1 MTAKKISE
9 LTAKT
14 PVSTDVIPVA
24 DPTTGVAGKSTI
36 AQIVS
41 ASGNALPATTGII
54 GQRLVLASNL
64 SATGYELRQVNLA
77 DGLSGAP
84 VSITSYNLLGT
95 NSCQKFSFQAGT
107 AYTGLIALQSDD
119 LVTIT
124 NFSTSQGL
132 WIRNFPVL
140 QSLQLPA
147 LMFCHAV
154 NIFSNPQL
162 NAISIPT
169 LMKTYTFNI
178 SSNSNLTSV
187 TWNFL
192 SEIGGNLTVS
202 NCPLLSNFQF
212 PVALKVIGGNVDFSG
227 NGLIQL
233 YIDSALQFLAGL
245 DGNNGKCLWGSGLS
259 CNLSGGTNA
268 APSATGLAAKA
279 ILVSRGCTVTH
290 N

>member
-24 DPTTGVAGKSTI
+24 DPTTGIAGKSTI

-41 ASGNALPATTGII
+41 ASGGGLPAITG
-54 GQRLVLASNL
+54 GGLVVAANPLATN
-64 SATGYELRQVNLA
+64 YELRRANLA
-77 DGLSGAP
+77 DASSAMVPVTATSINILGVTSCEKLRFGSG
-84 VSITSYNLLGT
+84 SIYTNLT
-95 NSCQKFSFQAGT
+95 T
-107 AYTGLIALQSDD
+107 LQSDD
-119 LVTIT
+119 LVTLTNYSNTQSLRIT
-124 NFSTSQGL
+124 G
-132 WIRNFPVL
+132 FPVL
-140 QSLQLPA
+140 QSLNLNA
-147 LMFCHAV
+147 LMFCHSV

-162 NAISIPT
+162 ITISIQS
-169 LMKTYTFNI
+169 LMKTYNFYIANND
-178 SSNSNLTSV
+178 SLV
-187 TWNFL
+187 TINGSYL
-192 SEIGGNLTVS
+192 SEIGGSLTII
-202 NCPLLSNFQF
+202 NCPLLSSYFF
-212 PVALKVIGGNVDFSG
+212 PFALKVVGGNVDLSG
-227 NGLIQL
+227 NGLTQVH
-233 YIDSALQFLAGL
+233 IDSALQFLANL